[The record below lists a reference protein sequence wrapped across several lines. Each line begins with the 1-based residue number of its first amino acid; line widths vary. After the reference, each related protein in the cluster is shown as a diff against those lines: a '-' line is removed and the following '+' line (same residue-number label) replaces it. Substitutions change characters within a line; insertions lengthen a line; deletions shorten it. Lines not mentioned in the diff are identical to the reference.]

1 MDGMRVVVPVHFHGT
16 MAANGTFRWKTPCA
30 LTLTHVS
37 LASSVD
43 TNAQV
48 KIGNTGT
55 NGDDDYMAL
64 KDVGDQTAAEYG
76 RADFVDGEY
85 PHIPGGHGAAGHGR
99 LRRVERHGRAELLG
113 GDDLRGRIR
122 RFCHELHE

>member
-55 NGDDDYMAL
+55 NGDDDYLAL

-85 PHIPGGHGAAGHGR
+85 PHIPAGTVLLVTVDFDGTSGTAAQNCSVVMTFLEG
-99 LRRVERHGRAELLG
+99 
-113 GDDLRGRIR
+113 
-122 RFCHELHE
+122 

>member
-30 LTLTHVS
+30 LTLVHVS
-37 LASSVD
+37 AASSVD
-43 TNAQV
+43 TDATV

-55 NGDDDYMAL
+55 NGDDDYMAA
-64 KDVGDQTAAEYG
+64 KAVGDQGCNEYD

-85 PHIPGGHGAAGHGR
+85 PHVAAGTT
-99 LRRVERHGRAELLG
+99 LLVTVDFDG
-113 GDDLRGRIR
+113 ASGTAAQNCSVVMTFLEG
-122 RFCHELHE
+122 